1 MEQFL
6 MTTDDA
12 VFYLKS
18 CCVNSKGLI
27 PHSFGGYYCGVTND
41 IKRREGEHNAS
52 FLGYVTAKTVNGAL
66 QLEARMHKEGFDTGG
81 QLGNAGDDSKF
92 VYVYKK
98 GPDTIE

>member
-18 CCVNSKGLI
+18 CCANNKGLI
-27 PHSFGGYYCGVTND
+27 PRSFSDYYCGVTND
-41 IKRREGEHNAS
+41 IQRREGEHNAS

-66 QLEARMHKEGFDTGG
+66 QLEARMHAEGFDTGK
-81 QLGNAGDDSKF
+81 QLGNASNDSKF

-98 GPDTIE
+98 GLNTIE